1 MMDKKTFDEM
11 DKGFKGAIQ
20 NIIDCVNSE
29 DFNANAAM
37 MGARLVN
44 ASKNGKGRVSLEFDA
59 PRVIVD
65 MSGNEGALIIAMQ
78 QLIEHFG
85 EECYDADGLNRA
97 YLAGCVFG
105 DAEALQRLNG
115 IVHPAVREDFRCWAE
130 QQHSAYVVFESAILF
145 EAGFE
150 TEVDATLAVL
160 APREMRIQ
168 RTMQRDGITREAVE
182 QRISHQMS
190 DEELHAMAN
199 RTLVNLRQDYLES
212 DIEQLHKMFLYEAHQ
227 SH

>member
-1 MMDKKTFDEM
+1 MYKIGIT
-11 DKGFKGAIQ
+11 GGIG
-20 NIIDCVNSE
+20 S
-29 DFNANAAM
+29 
-37 MGARLVN
+37 
-44 ASKNGKGRVSLEFDA
+44 GKSTVCRMLCERGVAVYDSDSRAKAL
-59 PRVIVD
+59 
-65 MSGNEGALIIAMQ
+65 MQHNEQIRR

-105 DAEALQRLNG
+105 DTEALQRLNG